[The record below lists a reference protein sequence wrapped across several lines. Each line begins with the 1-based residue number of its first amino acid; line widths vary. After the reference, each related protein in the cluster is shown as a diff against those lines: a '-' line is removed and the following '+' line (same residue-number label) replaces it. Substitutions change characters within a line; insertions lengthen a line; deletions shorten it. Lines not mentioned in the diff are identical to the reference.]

1 MKCPKCK
8 AEIPDGMKFCMNCG
22 APAPEKKGGL
32 SKGAKKGILIGCT
45 AAVVAAGVGLGS
57 WMGRSMN
64 SGNSYEAAIAAAE
77 KYMETQDYDKA
88 EEALLEA
95 KKIDPKRSDTY
106 EQLYSLYSNQGDEE
120 QLVGL
125 VEEAQTVLDQQE
137 NDTFTQ
143 NVNEMAE
150 AGQAVPIE
158 EVMNAAADTI
168 QYSKHMNEAMD
179 SLEQADVATAV
190 RLLNSAIEI
199 NPARSDAYLLLYQ
212 VLIESG
218 DVIEAQQV
226 VADAHAS
233 LPDSEQ
239 EEFDTQL
246 ANVTRPEEDGKTD
259 PGWTKVADLGPLD
272 FTPIEIGEQGWLI
285 AADGVYGFV
294 TPQGKV
300 TRTDRK
306 LSCEILLK
314 NSQAKIPE
322 SIQSVSLRADDQG
335 KQYEITK
342 DLHEAKAVPVKKEE
356 KPSSAK
362 KEEKPAAADKN
373 EKTAAEKTTHYAL
386 NEKLEL
392 IVVGNTSEKI
402 ASQEAPIA
410 KENNDASDSDPSA
423 ADAAQDGKA
432 DPNAGADDTKKASG
446 ETSAN
451 EKTVNEKAA
460 IQQPAAPILVRV
472 EKKAASDE
480 KAPAAKDKAKEDV
493 FYIYN
498 PVNRK
503 AYGPYDAKQI
513 PCFALIEREVPAM
526 SIVNT
531 ENYALGPFLALNTD
545 RTFTIISADGKKSK
559 EGILDVSRPG
569 LHGIGTYSKKGFEML
584 DGSLKVEYAGEFE
597 DGGWMIRSVAPVKIN
612 GKWKLV
618 RFDQNENAGVNAISE
633 AEEKTQTPDEKD
645 SAELKAKEEKTQDQ
659 KKEDEPSQAPAEAA
673 DGVKKKKA

>member
-1 MKCPKCK
+1 
-8 AEIPDGMKFCMNCG
+8 
-22 APAPEKKGGL
+22 
-32 SKGAKKGILIGCT
+32 
-45 AAVVAAGVGLGS
+45 
-57 WMGRSMN
+57 
-64 SGNSYEAAIAAAE
+64 
-77 KYMETQDYDKA
+77 METQDYDKA

-120 QLVGL
+120 QLIGL

-362 KEEKPAAADKN
+362 KEESRLQPTRMKN
-373 EKTAAEKTTHYAL
+373 GCRKDDAL
-386 NEKLEL
+386 R
-392 IVVGNTSEKI
+392 
-402 ASQEAPIA
+402 
-410 KENNDASDSDPSA
+410 
-423 ADAAQDGKA
+423 AQ
-432 DPNAGADDTKKASG
+432 
-446 ETSAN
+446 
-451 EKTVNEKAA
+451 
-460 IQQPAAPILVRV
+460 
-472 EKKAASDE
+472 
-480 KAPAAKDKAKEDV
+480 
-493 FYIYN
+493 
-498 PVNRK
+498 RK
-503 AYGPYDAKQI
+503 ARTYRSRKHFGKN
-513 PCFALIEREVPAM
+513 CFPG
-526 SIVNT
+526 S
-531 ENYALGPFLALNTD
+531 TD
-545 RTFTIISADGKKSK
+545 C
-559 EGILDVSRPG
+559 
-569 LHGIGTYSKKGFEML
+569 
-584 DGSLKVEYAGEFE
+584 
-597 DGGWMIRSVAPVKIN
+597 
-612 GKWKLV
+612 
-618 RFDQNENAGVNAISE
+618 
-633 AEEKTQTPDEKD
+633 
-645 SAELKAKEEKTQDQ
+645 
-659 KKEDEPSQAPAEAA
+659 
-673 DGVKKKKA
+673 